1 MCGSV
6 LYKVDTISV
15 CVPEQAAAYYLG
27 MLAYYWVLA
36 TPSVGLLFGAY
47 LYLSVNWFHVHYD
60 EAFSSLQIPHH
71 KGFSRI
77 HVTPQGDLHVFGL
90 AMDKVRTSC
99 QGAEWCAP
107 PSSVT
112 ITGDELQ
119 VNHHTQAMDK
129 VHTRILGFP

>member
-1 MCGSV
+1 MVKTMSTHV
-6 LYKVDTISV
+6 VRAHA
-15 CVPEQAAAYYLG
+15 QAAAYYLG

-36 TPSVGLLFGAY
+36 TPSVGFLFGAY

-90 AMDKVRTSC
+90 AMDKVRGLRG
-99 QGAEWCAP
+99 QGDCARYA
-107 PSSVT
+107 
-112 ITGDELQ
+112 LF
-119 VNHHTQAMDK
+119 
-129 VHTRILGFP
+129 RF